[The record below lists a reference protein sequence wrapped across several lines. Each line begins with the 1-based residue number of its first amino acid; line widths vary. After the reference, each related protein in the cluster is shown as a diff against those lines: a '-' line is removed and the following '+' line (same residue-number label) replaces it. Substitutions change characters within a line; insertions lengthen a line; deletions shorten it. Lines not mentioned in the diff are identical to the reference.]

1 MKKFNLYLIFL
12 FLSVTVK
19 SQDKE
24 IDSLWN
30 YIYTAK
36 EDSNKVHTYQ
46 ILGYRFGWQKG
57 NYDTAF
63 ALINKAV
70 ELSKK
75 INYKEGLASSYNKL
89 GLAFYDR
96 SDYPKAIDY
105 YYKALAIN
113 EVIGNK
119 YGRASNIGNIGIIY
133 KDLNELD
140 KALNFF
146 FLALSIHKEVGDLE
160 GQSANLGNIGIVF
173 YMKFDHSNALK
184 YYNKALKL
192 NIESKNSTG
201 QAINLGNI
209 GLVYNELNEK
219 EKALTYL
226 KEALRIYKEN
236 SNKYGQSD
244 QLTNIGML
252 YSELKQYAKAE
263 YYIKQAIDIQLDI
276 KSLDEL
282 KYSYEGLSD
291 VYLKT
296 NRHKEALEIYKKF
309 ISVRD
314 SINNIENTKAT
325 IQRELQFNYEKKA
338 TADSVRVAQ
347 EKKIVTSQLEKEK
360 TQRTALY
367 LGLILVGVFSLFMAQ
382 RYRVTN
388 KQKKIIEQKEQ
399 ETQKQNLVISQ
410 QKELIEIRH
419 KEITDSIN
427 YAERIQ
433 HALLASKKILD
444 ENLQEYFIF
453 FKPKDVVSGDFYW
466 ATTLNNRNFALMCA
480 DSTGHGVPGAIM
492 SILNI
497 ACLKETSLLGITSPD
512 LFLNE
517 ARKLVIEN
525 LKNDG
530 SPEGGK
536 DGMDGSM
543 LCFDFVNKKLECAN
557 ANNPVLIVRNHELIE
572 IKADRFPIG
581 KHDRD
586 KEPFTLHTIQLQKGD
601 MIYTFTDGF
610 ADQFGGVQ
618 GKKFKHKKLQEL
630 LILISKEPMADQ
642 KLKLNNT
649 FNEWK
654 GNLEQVDDVTI
665 FGVKI

>member
-1 MKKFNLYLIFL
+1 MKKFNLFLICIYFSL
-12 FLSVTVK
+12 TVK

-30 YIYTAK
+30 YVNTAK
-36 EDSNKVHTYQ
+36 EDSNMVYTYQ
-46 ILGYRFGWQKG
+46 TLGFRCGWQKG
-57 NYDTAF
+57 NYDTAI
-63 ALINKAV
+63 ALVNKAV

-75 INYKEGLASSYNKL
+75 INYKDGLASSYNKL
-89 GLAFYDR
+89 GIAFYER

-113 EVIGNK
+113 EVMGNK

-133 KDLNELD
+133 QDMNEFD
-140 KALNFF
+140 KALNFY
-146 FLALSIHKEVGDLE
+146 FLALSIHKEVGDIE
-160 GQSANLGNIGIVF
+160 GQAANLGNIGIVF
-173 YMKFDHSNALK
+173 YLKFDHSNALK

-192 NIESKNSTG
+192 NIDAKNSTG

-209 GLVYNELNEK
+209 GMVYSELNEK
-219 EKALTYL
+219 EKALTYF
-226 KEALRIYKEN
+226 KDALRINKEN
-236 SNKYGQSD
+236 NDKYGQAD
-244 QLTNIGML
+244 QLTNIGIL
-252 YSELKQYAKAE
+252 YSDLKQYAQAE
-263 YYIKQAIDIQLDI
+263 YYIKQAIDLQIEI
-276 KSLDEL
+276 ESLNEL
-282 KYSYEGLSD
+282 KHSYEGLSD

-325 IQRELQFNYEKKA
+325 IQKELQFNYEKKA

-530 SPEGGK
+530 SPDGGK
-536 DGMDGSM
+536 DGMDGSL

-586 KEPFTLHTIQLQKGD
+586 KEPFTLHTIQLQEGD

-618 GKKFKHKKLQEL
+618 GKKFKYKKLQEL
-630 LILISKEPMADQ
+630 LIQISKETMADQ